1 MNAERKRFYRLAAL
15 AAGLLLGYWAL
26 ENTAVVGRFFG
37 WLGALAAP
45 FAIGGALA
53 FLLHV
58 PLRAIENALP
68 KKLKKGR
75 RMLALCLTLLAVLAV
90 LALVVGLVVPQLV
103 RTFVSLGQRLPEVW
117 QSVILWLEE
126 LAAQYPALP
135 DTIEQTLSEWQLLDW
150 QKIFGALLG
159 FLSNGGA
166 ALVGSTVTAATG
178 LLGGVV
184 NAGIGLV
191 FGFYLLA
198 QKENLARQAKM
209 LLYALLPERGADETL
224 RICRLVDKTFSSFL
238 SGQCLEACILGCMF
252 AVSMLLCRMPYI
264 TLVSVLI
271 AFTALI
277 PLVGAFIGCGVG
289 ALLIAVQ
296 NPMQAVWFI
305 VLFLCLQQLEGNL
318 VYPRVVG
325 NSVGLPSIWVLAA
338 VTLGGSLFGVGG
350 MLLMIPLCSVAYTL
364 LREWTRR
371 RLRQR
376 GIGREK
382 LLPQNPK
389 AGRYGGGA
397 GPVNAADD
405 PAPGAAAPGA
415 KGCEK
420 PKTML

>member
-1 MNAERKRFYRLAAL
+1 MDAERKRFYRLAAL

-37 WLGALAAP
+37 WIGALIAP

-68 KKLKKGR
+68 QKLKKGR
-75 RMLALCLTLLAVLAV
+75 RMLALFLTVLAVLAV

-103 RTFVSLGQRLPEVW
+103 RTFISLGQRLPEVW
-117 QSVILWLEE
+117 QSVILWLEN

-135 DTIEQTLSEWQLLDW
+135 DTIEQTLTEWQLLDW
-150 QKIFGALLG
+150 QKIFSALLG
-159 FLSNGGA
+159 FLSSGGA

-178 LLGGVV
+178 LFSGVV
-184 NAGIGLV
+184 NVGIGLV

-209 LLYALLPERGADETL
+209 LLYALLPERGADEIL

-296 NPMQAVWFI
+296 NPMQAVWFV

-364 LREWTRR
+364 LREWARR

-382 LLPQNPK
+382 LLPADSKKPPNGRGTAPLKDADAGAPTPAACGEKDCENPQ
-389 AGRYGGGA
+389 
-397 GPVNAADD
+397 
-405 PAPGAAAPGA
+405 
-415 KGCEK
+415 
-420 PKTML
+420 TML

>member
-1 MNAERKRFYRLAAL
+1 MNAGRKRFYRLAAL

-420 PKTML
+420 PKTLL

>member
-1 MNAERKRFYRLAAL
+1 MQEERKRFARLAAL
-15 AAGLLLGYWAL
+15 AGGLLLGYWAL
-26 ENTAVVGRFFG
+26 QNTAVVGRFLG
-37 WLGALAAP
+37 WIGSLISP

-68 KKLKKGR
+68 KKLQKGR
-75 RMLALCLTLLAVLAV
+75 RALALCLTVLAVLAV
-90 LALVVGLVVPQLV
+90 LALVVGLVLPQLV
-103 RTFVSLGQRLPEVW
+103 RTFASLGQRLPEVW
-117 QSVILWLEE
+117 QSVILWLEQ
-126 LAAQYPALP
+126 LAARYPALP
-135 DTIEQTLSEWQLLDW
+135 DTIEDTLSEWQLLDW
-150 QKIFGALLG
+150 QKIFGALLS
-159 FLSNGGA
+159 FVSNGGA

-178 LLGGVV
+178 LFSGVV
-184 NAGIGLV
+184 NGCIGLV

-198 QKENLARQAKM
+198 QKETLARQAKM
-209 LLYALLPERGADETL
+209 LLYAILPAPAADETV
-224 RICRLVDKTFSSFL
+224 RVCRLIDKTFSSFL

-296 NPMQAVWFI
+296 NPMQAVWFV

-325 NSVGLPSIWVLAA
+325 SSVGLPSIWVLAA
-338 VTLGGSLFGVGG
+338 VTLGGSLFGIGG
-350 MLLMIPLCSVAYTL
+350 MLLMIPLCSVGYTL
-364 LREWTRR
+364 LREWAWR

-382 LLPQNPK
+382 LLPPR
-389 AGRYGGGA
+389 AGRDGPAKDLGKGSTPGG
-397 GPVNAADD
+397 
-405 PAPGAAAPGA
+405 
-415 KGCEK
+415 
-420 PKTML
+420 